1 LKTSVI
7 RLIEIRTLF
16 LAFGAEV
23 YLRVIIKTYVR
34 KRAFEQILESLRN
47 NAVIIICY
55 LKVKRF

>member
-1 LKTSVI
+1 M
-7 RLIEIRTLF
+7 RTLF

-47 NAVIIICY
+47 NAGIVCS
-55 LKVKRF
+55 FES